1 MRAPTMTASLIATT
15 MISAAAAAQP
25 AGANTPAAAGP
36 VSGWSATAGHEAVEF
51 RDISRN
57 MNPPDASPIKWRGE
71 GPVFAA
77 RYQHTRPRSSHIADV
92 TFADFRH
99 FEYVSPSRI
108 LAGAAGDAGAR
119 IEARYEYR
127 RYFWRDLGM
136 RGFNLGAGIQGIGAR
151 LALERHISSAARTST
166 EIAGG
171 GFAGVVAA
179 QFARWNRF
187 GAQFTWANGGIVSSR
202 HTEHSAD
209 PQSVVSTS
217 GGNWLSDLTVG
228 ADYRITPGLRVTAAW
243 RTQAAGYASSH
254 MSFDEQRHSITA
266 GLIYAR

>member
-1 MRAPTMTASLIATT
+1 MRHTGCRASGSSPYRGSHARADDDGVIDR
-15 MISAAAAAQP
+15 
-25 AGANTPAAAGP
+25 N
-36 VSGWSATAGHEAVEF
+36 HDEAVEF

-187 GAQFTWANGGIVSSR
+187 GAQFTWANGGIVSNR

-209 PQSVVSTS
+209 PQSAVSTS
-217 GGNWLSDLTVG
+217 GGNWLSDLTAA
-228 ADYRITPGLRVTAAW
+228 ADYRVTPGLRVTVAW
-243 RTQAAGYASSH
+243 RTHAAGYSSSH
-254 MSFDEQRHSITA
+254 MSFAEERRSITA
-266 GLIYAR
+266 GLVYAR